1 MRKNHLMLKLFVI
14 VILGI
19 NLQACGSIQQMIQGT
34 PTFTPTVTLT
44 PSPTLTATSTL
55 TPTKTPTPT
64 VTPNLTATQQYQD
77 FLSVVQKY
85 YDADIL
91 PSLNGKYQL
100 MDDYS
105 DSSTE
110 ANTFHWNFHNN
121 KITNFII
128 RADIILDASQQRSGC
143 GFVFGSTSNRYKGF
157 IFLQRNGS
165 AVFGTN
171 GFIRTTKY
179 YSQFDYSEFDYP
191 AEFTMVLIIYNS
203 KLHLVINEKEVI
215 VYNLKEKGLDR
226 DAVGPAIF
234 SGIVSDSETRCD
246 FTNIELWE
254 IADS

>member
-1 MRKNHLMLKLFVI
+1 MRKYHLILNLFVI

-19 NLQACGSIQQMIQGT
+19 NMQACGSIQQMIQGT
-34 PTFTPTVTLT
+34 PTFTPTITLT
-44 PSPTLTATSTL
+44 PSPTFTATSTS
-55 TPTKTPTPT
+55 TPTKTPTLT
-64 VTPNLTATQQYQD
+64 VTPNLTATQQYQN

-85 YDADIL
+85 YDAGIL

-105 DSSTE
+105 DSTTE
-110 ANTFHWNFHNN
+110 VNSYHWNYYDN

-128 RADIILDASQQRSGC
+128 RADIVLDASQQMSGC
-143 GFVFGSTSNRYKGF
+143 GFVFGSTSNRYSGF
-157 IFLQRNGS
+157 VFLQRNGS
-165 AVFGTN
+165 AVFGSS
-171 GFIRTTKY
+171 GFIWTTKY
-179 YSQFDYSEFDYP
+179 YSQFNYSQFNYP

-203 KLHLVINEKEVI
+203 NLHLVINEKEVI
-215 VYNLKEKGLDR
+215 VNNLRDQDLDR

-234 SGIVSDSETRCD
+234 SGVSDSETRCD